1 MAEKQD
7 IAMNQFPVVT
17 DLSYVYGEKSNNQ
30 NKIAVEDLAKQMGI
44 YTKKWDSNKGDLLEI
59 NAPYSIFIIGES
71 VIGGHIMG
79 VFANNITVLSKARQ
93 FSETKDQEGTINI
106 YRKVS
111 APAPCRSDRAR
122 SGSHRTCSYTCAG
135 QGESYSHYY

>member
-44 YTKKWDSNKGDLLEI
+44 YK
-59 NAPYSIFIIGES
+59 P
-71 VIGGHIMG
+71 
-79 VFANNITVLSKARQ
+79 
-93 FSETKDQEGTINI
+93 
-106 YRKVS
+106 
-111 APAPCRSDRAR
+111 
-122 SGSHRTCSYTCAG
+122 
-135 QGESYSHYY
+135 

>member
-44 YTKKWDSNKGDLLEI
+44 YTKMDSNQRE
-59 NAPYSIFIIGES
+59 
-71 VIGGHIMG
+71 V
-79 VFANNITVLSKARQ
+79 VW
-93 FSETKDQEGTINI
+93 
-106 YRKVS
+106 
-111 APAPCRSDRAR
+111 
-122 SGSHRTCSYTCAG
+122 
-135 QGESYSHYY
+135 